1 MIAQR
6 GACGESPVAIN
17 DVYARDEVARDV
29 QLEAFF

>member
-17 DVYARDEVARDV
+17 DVYARDV
-29 QLEAFF
+29 QLEALF